1 MRSRPGILDDMANR
15 ALSALD
21 DVRRMIDE
29 PSLAALSY
37 DVQVRFTTHR
47 QHVDVTLRHP
57 LRGNSDWGWMSL
69 DLKPA
74 SLQQLATNVHEW
86 PDIQVARSAQTVRHE
101 VVPVLGALR
110 HAEVMALL
118 LYRHRRFR
126 AGFNAAVAAITN
138 VAVSLQETGGI
149 LNDEEVD
156 WLQKAYESDLK
167 ELWAHPRPVSRST
180 AESARVSD

>member
-1 MRSRPGILDDMANR
+1 
-15 ALSALD
+15 
-21 DVRRMIDE
+21 
-29 PSLAALSY
+29 
-37 DVQVRFTTHR
+37 
-47 QHVDVTLRHP
+47 
-57 LRGNSDWGWMSL
+57 MSL

-167 ELWAHPRPVSRST
+167 ELGRTLAPFSRRRPKREGKRLKRLVRHD
-180 AESARVSD
+180 SARAGDGAPSGTPRRQPSVVAGWPGGPSR